1 MQDLATALCAFSSM
15 RRLVKSDFLA
25 EFLEEVAGK
34 LPTFSTQALASVL
47 AALGQL
53 GYKPGDEW
61 TQRVGCNNCDVIEG
75 CQEGLWAW
83 VDIAA
88 QWLFMVACLSLM
100 LGPPPSPCSALHLAE
115 HCKSGMLLPTDV
127 P

>member
-61 TQRVGCNNCDVIEG
+61 TQRVGCNKCDVSEG
-75 CQEGLWAW
+75 CWEGLWAW
-83 VDIAA
+83 VDIAV
-88 QWLFMVACLSLM
+88 QWLLMVAYLALM
-100 LGPPPSPCSALHLAE
+100 LGTSRVAPLLSLPGLAS
-115 HCKSGMLLPTDV
+115 C
-127 P
+127 